1 MAGSEGLGT
10 GGQRRKTNDYGLM
23 TIKLIYKSNFPSCCL
38 EYLRR
43 FYLNKINIQL
53 TLTYWFFNSS
63 RPKPVTAA
71 ESVSHGFYV
80 RAATSA
86 DLTGISQIIA
96 ESFHSQNGFWG
107 WAFPL
112 LRLGIYEDFR
122 HRLLSPAPH
131 HLCLVAVEITDKGT
145 ENLLGTVEIGVRFND
160 YWTQSGKSFPYL
172 SNLDVHAKYRRH
184 GVASQLLL
192 KCEQV
197 SQEWGFQDLY
207 LHVLENN
214 YQARQLYFKLG
225 YRVYEVDSHWN
236 SFFFR
241 RSQQILLHKHMNLN
255 SAS

>member
-1 MAGSEGLGT
+1 
-10 GGQRRKTNDYGLM
+10 M
-23 TIKLIYKSNFPSCCL
+23 TIKLIYNSNFPSCCL

-63 RPKPVTAA
+63 RRKPVTAAA

-172 SNLDVHAKYRRH
+172 SNLAVHAKYRRH

-241 RSQQILLHKHMNLN
+241 RSQQILLHKHINPNL
-255 SAS
+255 AS